1 MTVAELIKELE
12 KMPQD
17 KPVALN
23 GERDFTAEGV
33 FYNDVFDCVMII
45 D

>member
-17 KPVALN
+17 AKVRLDGAR
-23 GERDFTAEGV
+23 GYFAEAV
-33 FYNDVFDCVMII
+33 VYDDDECVMII

>member
-17 KPVALN
+17 AIARLN
-23 GERDFTAEGV
+23 GKKDFTIDAV
-33 FYNDVFDCVMII
+33 FYDEKYDCVMII